1 MPVTPLHYC
10 VAYIINKAK
19 VGLILPALIVGSF
32 IPDLEPFISFA
43 AGGVGISVPPRG
55 FMHSLLGAV
64 TLDTFLAVLVT
75 ILLYPVL
82 VSWIF
87 KLEKNSVAEKCR
99 FSSMLL
105 LSVLFGV
112 VLHVLID
119 STSHEYNPLLYPFV
133 TESFDALVL
142 IKNDWFLASAIVQ
155 ITFFV
160 LLLLILIREF
170 KRGSKEFWRRLLVE

>member
-10 VAYIINKAK
+10 AAYIINKAK

-32 IPDLEPFISFA
+32 IPDIEPFISLA
-43 AGGVGISVPPRG
+43 ISGLVPPRG
-55 FMHSLLGAV
+55 FLHSLLGAV

-75 ILLYPVL
+75 TLLYPVM

-99 FSSMLL
+99 FSGMLM
-105 LSVLFGV
+105 LSALFGCV
-112 VLHVLID
+112 SHVLID
-119 STSHEYNPLLYPFV
+119 ATSHEYNPLLLPFV
-133 TESFDALVL
+133 TESFNALVL
-142 IKNDWFLASAIVQ
+142 MNDWLLASAIVQ
-155 ITFFV
+155 IALLA
-160 LLLLILIREF
+160 LLLLIVFQEF

>member
-32 IPDLEPFISFA
+32 IPDIEPFISL
-43 AGGVGISVPPRG
+43 VTSEKLVPPRG
-55 FMHSLLGAV
+55 FLHSLLGAV
-64 TLDTFLAVLVT
+64 TLDLFLTVLVT
-75 ILLYPVL
+75 IFLYPAM

-87 KLEKNSVAEKCR
+87 KLEKNSVSEKCR
-99 FSSMLL
+99 FSYMLL
-105 LSVLFGV
+105 LSAFFGCI
-112 VLHVLID
+112 LHVLID

-142 IKNDWFLASAIVQ
+142 MNDWFLASAIVQ
-155 ITFFV
+155 ITFFG
-160 LLLLILIREF
+160 LLLLILVREF
-170 KRGSKEFWRRLLVE
+170 KRGSKEFWKRLLVE

>member
-32 IPDLEPFISFA
+32 IPDIEPFVSFA
-43 AGGVGISVPPRG
+43 TGGRLVSPRG
-55 FMHSLLGAV
+55 FLHSLLGAA

-75 ILLYPVL
+75 TLLYPVM

-99 FSSMLL
+99 FSSMLV
-105 LSVLFGV
+105 LSALFGCV
-112 VLHVLID
+112 SHVLID
-119 STSHEYNPLLYPFV
+119 ATSHEFNPLLYPFV

-142 IKNDWFLASAIVQ
+142 MNDWLLASAIVQ
-155 ITFFV
+155 IALLV
-160 LLLLILIREF
+160 LLFLILIREF
-170 KRGSKEFWRRLLVE
+170 TRGSEGFWRRLLVE

>member
-10 VAYIINKAK
+10 VAYIINKVK
-19 VGLILPALIVGSF
+19 VGLILPGLIVGSF
-32 IPDLEPFISFA
+32 IPDVEPFVSFA
-43 AGGVGISVPPRG
+43 TGGRLVSPRG

-64 TLDTFLAVLVT
+64 TIDTFLAVLVT
-75 ILLYPVL
+75 TVLYPVL

-99 FSSMLL
+99 FSGILL
-105 LSVLFGV
+105 LSVLFGC

-133 TESFDALVL
+133 TESFDAFVL
-142 IKNDWFLASAIVQ
+142 MNNWLLASAIVQ
-155 ITFFV
+155 ITLLV
-160 LLLLILIREF
+160 LLLLILIKEF
-170 KRGSKEFWRRLLVE
+170 KRGSKEFWRHLLVE